1 MPLSPERSPSTPAT
15 SSELDSGFDDV
26 IAVPYAW
33 EGARGGGAAGLPAT
47 PSPTAKGRPRKTSG
61 ASLDGVGTHQ
71 ELSTAHRR
79 FAAITS
85 AAKSGAFT
93 VPEAPPQE
101 RDDVPGCWILLL
113 ALPQLSMTSLTMLL
127 NVHLLSFYSRL
138 GAPIALMTLFITI
151 ARSTDAITD
160 PGVSWLTDSGLLRL
174 CWRPGVRRKPIM
186 LVGPLLYNAAMV
198 MLLGTPIEFAD
209 NGIAWAAWF
218 GGMQTLFYF
227 GDTLCSIPL
236 SAMMPAMS
244 TNTGTRESIFMSA
257 RGVNSLGILIAAL
270 APVPLGWMLRED
282 SCYAAN
288 CAQCPDKLP
297 GANATIFGMTG
308 SEYYDC
314 RSSCESICDVE
325 GSRKAF
331 RYLGWAFA
339 AWHLVTM
346 WLVVFLVPEPGVE
359 RRIFDSRRA
368 DEPPAP
374 EGDGASDGEGLS
386 KPGPVPTAQGATA
399 AAAETTSSAPARP
412 QARPAGCCERLS
424 DRCAFTCAAR
434 PSDPDLSDLA
444 IRNEPIVAAF
454 QKTLRNSAFVALVP
468 TTVLDMVAFT
478 LVGTAMKLYVDYVV
492 QPTAVPACA
501 GGSRTILGFT
511 STFFCTSNDVWL
523 GMALFALMLSMI
535 LFIPVWR
542 LLSALFGTRQTWLLF
557 NLVGAVT
564 TALFVFGGEGAP
576 IPSVLL
582 SFVNGIP
589 QAAMFLNDAIL
600 STTIDYDAVLNQGER
615 AEARF
620 SMFSSLTPK
629 LASVPAQALPLSILA
644 AIGFVEPVRGVLQP
658 QPGHVRFYISAMF
671 FIFPTIIALISWLV
685 KLRFPIRHQEQLDR
699 ISHNYRLLTG
709 KVQAAWHEKILLR
722 DPLDPS
728 LAGGASRERPW
739 CCCCRQ
745 TAKPQDPAKRSKA
758 GRALARRQ
766 QPSADGRASANG
778 GEGVRRRAGGSV
790 APAPAA
796 DSSPEAVVAKHT
808 IRLYPRVTLTER
820 DHEAFAVFD
829 QFNVQELGAWRVF
842 GLRFLRERTNRARCC
857 RVASTIAFGLAAA
870 AQVALGMLEQSAM
883 SWLPT
888 VTMLAFGLM
897 LLLAVMS
904 SLKLHA
910 VPKLNSDVCGGP
922 SGHRFTK
929 WLRANAM
936 ALRLNAME
944 LELVDTSH
952 ADAVRQHQEDDE
964 KAKHVQRPSDGP
976 SSPGAALA
984 EQSAASEMLVA
995 PPHMGSAFEMPDAG
1009 PAPAGSAEAGRGS
1022 KRPVASGSWHH
1033 ERPDRTERSSER
1045 DSKSRSTPAL
1055 QGMLDSVEEPS
1066 QSSDG
1071 RGRDTSPRG
1080 QAAAAHRAAGGAR
1093 RTTSRGSRR
1102 KR

>member
-1 MPLSPERSPSTPAT
+1 MAASRSAARARPQVSDIQTDTEAMALPLADSPAT
-15 SSELDSGFDDV
+15 DATPSEQDGGFDDV
-26 IAVPYAW
+26 IAVPYGW
-33 EGARGGGAAGLPAT
+33 EGAKGRGAAGLPVT
-47 PSPTAKGRPRKTSG
+47 PSSTGGGRGRRTSG
-61 ASLDGVGTHQ
+61 ASLDGVGTRS
-71 ELSTAHRR
+71 ELATAHRR

-174 CWRPGVRRKPIM
+174 CWRPGVRRKPFM

-198 MLLGTPIEFAD
+198 MLLGTPVDFAD
-209 NGIAWAAWF
+209 NGIGWAAWF

-282 SCYAAN
+282 SCYTTN
-288 CAQCPDKLP
+288 CGQCPDRLP
-297 GANATIFGMTG
+297 GANATAYGMTA
-308 SEYYDC
+308 ENYFTC
-314 RSSCESICDVE
+314 RAGCESICDVD
-325 GSRKAF
+325 GSQKAF

-339 AWHLVTM
+339 AWHLITM

-359 RRIFDSRRA
+359 RRIFDSRHDEAPKSDA
-368 DEPPAP
+368 DADAGPT
-374 EGDGASDGEGLS
+374 DGAPASGNWLS
-386 KPGPVPTAQGATA
+386 KPGPAPAAQGATA
-399 AAAETTSSAPARP
+399 APAESPAKPSPPR
-412 QARPAGCCERLS
+412 ARTVGCCERLT
-424 DRCAFTCAAR
+424 DRCAFSCFAR
-434 PSDPDLSDLA
+434 PTDPDLSDLA

-492 QPTAVPACA
+492 QPTAVPACS
-501 GGSRTILGFT
+501 GGSRTILGVT
-511 STFFCTSNDVWL
+511 TTYFCTSNDVWL

-542 LLSALFGTRQTWLLF
+542 LLSVLFGTRHTWLLF
-557 NLVGAVT
+557 NLVGAAT

-658 QPGHVRFYISAMF
+658 QPAHVRFYISAMF
-671 FIFPTIIALISWLV
+671 FMFPTIIALISWFV
-685 KLRFPIRHQEQLDR
+685 KLQFPIRHQEQLDR
-699 ISHNYRLLTG
+699 VRS
-709 KVQAAWHEKILLR
+709 
-722 DPLDPS
+722 
-728 LAGGASRERPW
+728 ERP
-739 CCCCRQ
+739 
-745 TAKPQDPAKRSKA
+745 
-758 GRALARRQ
+758 LARSS
-766 QPSADGRASANG
+766 PPC
-778 GEGVRRRAGGSV
+778 RRV
-790 APAPAA
+790 PAP
-796 DSSPEAVVAKHT
+796 
-808 IRLYPRVTLTER
+808 R
-820 DHEAFAVFD
+820 
-829 QFNVQELGAWRVF
+829 
-842 GLRFLRERTNRARCC
+842 
-857 RVASTIAFGLAAA
+857 
-870 AQVALGMLEQSAM
+870 
-883 SWLPT
+883 
-888 VTMLAFGLM
+888 
-897 LLLAVMS
+897 
-904 SLKLHA
+904 
-910 VPKLNSDVCGGP
+910 
-922 SGHRFTK
+922 
-929 WLRANAM
+929 
-936 ALRLNAME
+936 
-944 LELVDTSH
+944 
-952 ADAVRQHQEDDE
+952 
-964 KAKHVQRPSDGP
+964 
-976 SSPGAALA
+976 
-984 EQSAASEMLVA
+984 
-995 PPHMGSAFEMPDAG
+995 
-1009 PAPAGSAEAGRGS
+1009 
-1022 KRPVASGSWHH
+1022 
-1033 ERPDRTERSSER
+1033 
-1045 DSKSRSTPAL
+1045 
-1055 QGMLDSVEEPS
+1055 
-1066 QSSDG
+1066 
-1071 RGRDTSPRG
+1071 
-1080 QAAAAHRAAGGAR
+1080 
-1093 RTTSRGSRR
+1093 
-1102 KR
+1102 